1 MAWSIASWS
10 SERGLKA
17 LGALFLPLFEN
28 LRRAELARD
37 GERNADGAAHHVPR
51 LMLCAALGALHQ
63 PPPRKT
69 ASERVRAMEIAIAM
83 SPEDY
88 RAHTSG
94 AGQEGGFRYS
104 GSFAGRN
111 IEKIYALGGLEGSLE
126 AAVLACFAGP
136 RRPEHVLVVSGFY
149 VLHGRGGNPGTEPGV
164 AAGSCETDGPLGA
177 LALLRAFAARGVRA
191 SLYCEPHN
199 GPVMRAG
206 YEAMLRHYD
215 AAADDGSGHDGG
227 GGAARAMAA
236 RLRSH
241 TRCLPDAPDRPVPGE
256 DTAAYRAAYTSVFG
270 GEAAGVPHQPE
281 AVRCRAVRCAASL
294 GAAVAAAWRDEPVPP
309 PPIDCLFAV
318 ERLGAP
324 YRNIRGVD
332 IAKHTEPIDALWP
345 LASPPVG
352 SAAAARL
359 EAWLEGG
366 EAAAGAAAAGAGAAQ
381 GDIGAAATAA
391 LRSLAGV
398 HPDALSLAIGDGGN
412 EVGMGRAVLADE
424 IAELS
429 PGGEFAPLRVNGCYR
444 GCDHLVAAT
453 VSNWGGTAFEA
464 AACVLCPQEA
474 LDYRQQPQ
482 RPGQQGAGQQ
492 AQGEEAQG
500 GQVEEAVLA
509 AIMAQPYGAVD
520 GKYSEMAHAVDG
532 LAWEPYHRE
541 LYEHLWQLAAA
552 ES

>member
-1 MAWSIASWS
+1 
-10 SERGLKA
+10 
-17 LGALFLPLFEN
+17 
-28 LRRAELARD
+28 
-37 GERNADGAAHHVPR
+37 
-51 LMLCAALGALHQ
+51 MLCAALGALHQ
-63 PPPRKT
+63 PPPGMT
-69 ASERVRAMEIAIAM
+69 ASERVRAMELAIVM

-88 RAHTSG
+88 RAHTAGSG
-94 AGQEGGFRYS
+94 REGGFRYS

-136 RRPEHVLVVSGFY
+136 RRPKHVLVVSGFY
-149 VLHGRGGNPGTEPGV
+149 VLHDHGGNPGTEPGV

-177 LALLRAFAARGVRA
+177 LALVRAFAARGVRA

-199 GPVMRAG
+199 GPVMRAA
-206 YEAMLRHYD
+206 YEAMLLHY
-215 AAADDGSGHDGG
+215 DGG
-227 GGAARAMAA
+227 GASPAMAA

-256 DTAAYRAAYTSVFG
+256 DAAAYRAAYAAVFG
-270 GEAAGVPHQPE
+270 TEAAGMPPGPE

-294 GAAVAAAWRDEPVPP
+294 GAAVAAAWGDEAAQL
-309 PPIDCLFAV
+309 PPIDCLFAL

-324 YRNIRGVD
+324 YRNIRGAD
-332 IAKHTEPIDALWP
+332 IAQHTEPIDALWP
-345 LASPPVG
+345 LASPPLG

-366 EAAAGAAAAGAGAAQ
+366 EDGAGWGVEAGAGA
-381 GDIGAAATAA
+381 GHGGIGAAATAA
-391 LRSLAGV
+391 LRELAGV
-398 HPDALSLAIGDGGN
+398 QPDALSLAIGDGGN

-444 GCDHLVAAT
+444 SCEHLLAAT
-453 VSNWGGTAFEA
+453 VSNWGGSAFEA
-464 AACVLCPQEA
+464 AAHALCPHDA
-474 LDYRQQPQ
+474 LAYRQQQPQ
-482 RPGQQGAGQQ
+482 PPQPPQPPQQ
-492 AQGEEAQG
+492 APVEEL
-500 GQVEEAVLA
+500 EEAVLS
-509 AIMAQPYGAVD
+509 AIMAPPYGAVD
-520 GKYSEMAHAVDG
+520 GKHSEMAHAVDG

-552 ES
+552 EQ

>member
-1 MAWSIASWS
+1 
-10 SERGLKA
+10 
-17 LGALFLPLFEN
+17 
-28 LRRAELARD
+28 
-37 GERNADGAAHHVPR
+37 
-51 LMLCAALGALHQ
+51 
-63 PPPRKT
+63 
-69 ASERVRAMEIAIAM
+69 MEVAIAM

-94 AGQEGGFRYS
+94 AGREGGFRYS

-149 VLHGRGGNPGTEPGV
+149 VLHGRGGNPGTAPGV

-177 LALLRAFAARGVRA
+177 LALVRAFAARGVRA

-199 GPVMRAG
+199 GPVMRAA
-206 YEAMLRHYD
+206 YEAMLHHYD
-215 AAADDGSGHDGG
+215 DAGDGG
-227 GGAARAMAA
+227 GASPAMAAMAA

-256 DTAAYRAAYTSVFG
+256 DAAAYRAAYAAVFG
-270 GEAAGVPHQPE
+270 TEAVGMPPGGPEAVGPE

-294 GAAVAAAWRDEPVPP
+294 GAAVAAAWGGEAVQ
-309 PPIDCLFAV
+309 PPIDCLFAL

-324 YRNIRGVD
+324 YRNIRGDD
-332 IAKHTEPIDALWP
+332 IAQHTEPIDALWP
-345 LASPPVG
+345 LASPPAG

-366 EAAAGAAAAGAGAAQ
+366 EAAGGGAGQ
-381 GDIGAAATAA
+381 GGIGAAATAA
-391 LRSLAGV
+391 LRELAGV
-398 HPDALSLAIGDGGN
+398 QPDALSLAIGDGGN
-412 EVGMGRAVLADE
+412 EIGMGRAVLADE
-424 IAELS
+424 MAELS

-444 GCDHLVAAT
+444 GCEHLVAAT

-464 AACVLCPQEA
+464 AACALCQHDA
-474 LDYRQQPQ
+474 LAYRQPPQP
-482 RPGQQGAGQQ
+482 PGQQAP
-492 AQGEEAQG
+492 GEEL
-500 GQVEEAVLA
+500 EEVVLS
-509 AIMAQPYGAVD
+509 AIMAPPYGAVD
-520 GKYSEMAHAVDG
+520 GKHSEMAHAVDG

-541 LYEHLWQLAAA
+541 LYEHLWQLAAPEA
-552 ES
+552 EP